1 LLIKG
6 DKKICQG
13 GVVVEASDDGA
24 VEALVADTVWAQV
37 ENAFVQTVVI
47 VNLIKEAF
55 HVMQE
60 NVQSAVHR

>member
-24 VEALVADTVWAQV
+24 VEVLVADTVWAQA
-37 ENAFVQTVVI
+37 ENAFVQTVAI
-47 VNLIKEAF
+47 VNLTNEVL